1 MRYSFFINLP
11 CGAIAATSMALFFQ
25 VPKAVKPTEATLKE
39 KILQMDIPGFLLVLA
54 SVVCYLLAM
63 QWGGVVK
70 SWGSA
75 GVVGT
80 LVGSVVLFVTF
91 LAVEWYQGERALLL
105 PSILKNRTI
114 AHGCAFSFLYVV
126 PIFTYFSRSVTSC
139 YHRIDIHAFLALR
152 DPFISSCIT
161 FLSISKRS
169 EAPEQPNQGYGP
181 FH

>member
-1 MRYSFFINLP
+1 VVSCLRSHPYLDPTLKRYSFFINLP
-11 CGAIAATSMALFFQ
+11 CGAIAAASIALFFR

-39 KILQMDIPGFLLVLA
+39 RILQMDIPGFLLVLA
-54 SVVCYLLAM
+54 SVVCYLLGM

-75 GVVGT
+75 GVIGT
-80 LVGSVVLFVTF
+80 IVGSVVLFVTF

-126 PIFTYFSRSVTSC
+126 TLLFSHIFLVPSRRTTVVL
-139 YHRIDIHAFLALR
+139 IFM
-152 DPFISSCIT
+152 PF
-161 FLSISKRS
+161 
-169 EAPEQPNQGYGP
+169 
-181 FH
+181 

>member
-70 SWGSA
+70 SSGHWLAPLCSSSLFLLSN
-75 GVVGT
+75 GT
-80 LVGSVVLFVTF
+80 KAKEL
-91 LAVEWYQGERALLL
+91 
-105 PSILKNRTI
+105 
-114 AHGCAFSFLYVV
+114 
-126 PIFTYFSRSVTSC
+126 SC
-139 YHRIDIHAFLALR
+139 CRVF
-152 DPFISSCIT
+152 
-161 FLSISKRS
+161 
-169 EAPEQPNQGYGP
+169 
-181 FH
+181 